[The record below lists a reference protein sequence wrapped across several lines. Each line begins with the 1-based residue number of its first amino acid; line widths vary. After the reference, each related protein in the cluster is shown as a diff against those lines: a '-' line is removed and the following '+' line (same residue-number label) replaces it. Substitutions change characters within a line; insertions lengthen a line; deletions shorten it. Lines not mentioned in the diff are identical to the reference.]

1 MYPASFYYLQ
11 TGGLSYSHTPQGEL
25 NVERLLQQKAYWQM
39 ANAGSLE
46 KKTII
51 LADWSFNTASIWKQW
66 QVQQKLAQLAA
77 DGFNVYISVENEM
90 LPLEEFIFQED
101 QPKIIPQ
108 FPQDIKKSAYKHLGV
123 LPEQVHILDD
133 HTLTELID
141 PRRFNPNEREI
152 SVGSVKY
159 LSKELKTRLIKI
171 LKVAKPALTRVIDDQ
186 FILCRDHTR
195 RLAAE
200 SNFFSVP
207 GLEKYKSALVSYE
220 GAVKKT
226 FEEYIKQL
234 SDLTGI
240 EAFDFVDISESN
252 LGSILQR
259 STNVKHLNLQTTPI
273 SRVDYLPESLESF
286 ECFNIS
292 MQASLLE
299 KLFAKLPQCTAYIL
313 EDLKIEEEF
322 AAEVKLPHVT
332 LFKFNNCQLSG
343 SVFENLLAAAPNL
356 KSLSLHGFQQIKLTK
371 GFNLS
376 HLEEFNSNDAAL
388 LPLLSH
394 PEHLKRL
401 KLSKIPSAKLK
412 HLQSFLSKAYGLVS
426 LEVNAPFEITEP
438 LSLPHLVE
446 FSNNNPNLSAQTLR
460 HLLHASHKL
469 KRLEL
474 PSFIE
479 PLGELLDA
487 IPCKNLTAL
496 TIDGYSV
503 TAASLAQLREKA
515 PKLASLKLWNCPR
528 LLNLKP
534 VDLSSL
540 TELELDASRLSVDDF
555 LTLLNSAPNLQ
566 VLDFGNKREVIKH
579 LLKDPRVQERLRRI
593 PDFYPGIKAP
603 KLKSPAVSQSSFAA
617 LASLA
622 QMDGEMPG
630 NPLGFAF
637 PSSGLQASLGQGK
650 ALVDAN
656 TVYNEGKQFSVTR
669 VFYPLSELPES
680 PPEVS
685 GYRLSMY
692 DEVRLNPEPCEASAA
707 FSLVNGGS
715 LQLTPCSVGRVAD
728 AESSGRALHAKRRSY
743 KHYRGTQMLAAGD
756 DWQALASLDAREV
769 LAHYQADAEVEF
781 QYAKRD
787 NQYYARHRSGKAL
800 ALHYVVEV
808 PQKEAVLPREIK
820 ELVQE
825 FQGFGR
831 KGLEFKSG
839 VGKLRGEEYAQA
851 IYAQKT
857 GACRHRAIAFK
868 HEMARRYPK
877 TPVRVVN
884 NECHSF
890 VEVKVGI
897 NWIACDLGGYPAK
910 LAVTNPVPPVKRPAE
925 VPASVLPQSEEVLP
939 QSQEVLPQSQ
949 EILPPSSVVIE
960 ELPEIPSNPNSY
972 YGRFETWVKEKPR
985 VESLLSYS
993 QRLLQP
999 LQGKRLIDL
1008 GSEASVLALQSAL
1021 LLHAKRIHRP
1031 VYVIN
1036 SPDDLIC
1043 SAPYVARQ
1051 GERGDLKRGPGGP
1064 LHDFLQKPYEEGNP
1078 PILLVNYDA
1087 FRPEDFVRLN
1097 GLIDAKPHADGTPL
1111 PAGAMVIG
1119 LINTSKPD
1127 CYQGEDFYSRFGK
1140 DAIEVCPLDE
1150 ATLLASQRALPFREA
1165 SEALPGVA
1173 IDLYH
1178 GSDWKERLIGRWV
1191 LQGDSLFFKKGELVT
1206 ALESGVSVVEIGNGL
1221 WEDKD
1226 FLQFWQQAL
1235 IRGGVDCAGE
1245 VVSLPEDFALIKKE
1259 GYAWADWLS
1268 LVEFKHGL
1276 AGVHPSLNPTLFSQ
1290 CFTRY
1295 RCDAQTQTLETL
1307 VGLVEQ
1313 HQKEH

>member
-25 NVERLLQQKAYWQM
+25 NVERLLQQKAYWQT

-51 LADWSFNTASIWKQW
+51 LADWSFNTASAWKKW
-66 QVQQKLAQLAA
+66 QVQQKLAQLVA
-77 DGFNVYISVENEM
+77 DGFNVYVSANENEL
-90 LPLEEFIFQED
+90 LPLEEFIFRRAKPE
-101 QPKIIPQ
+101 IIPQ

-152 SVGSVKY
+152 SVASVRN
-159 LSKELKTRLIKI
+159 LSKELKIKLAKI
-171 LKVAKPALTRVIDDQ
+171 LKTAKPALTRVIDDQ

-207 GLEKYKSALVSYE
+207 GLEKYKSALVSYD

-234 SDLTGI
+234 GDLTGI
-240 EAFDFVDISESN
+240 EEFIFVDNISESN

-259 STNVKHLNLQTTPI
+259 STNLKHLDLQTTPI
-273 SRVDYLPESLESF
+273 SKVDYLPESLESF
-286 ECFNIS
+286 ACYNIS
-292 MQASLLE
+292 MQAPLLE

-376 HLEEFNSNDAAL
+376 HLEEFESDDAAL

-401 KLSKIPSAKLK
+401 KLSKIPSAKSK

-496 TIDGYSV
+496 TINGYSV

-566 VLDFGNKREVIKH
+566 RLDFCKAREDVEH
-579 LLKDPRVQERLRRI
+579 LLKDPRVQERLSRI
-593 PDFYPGIKAP
+593 PEFYLQFIAP
-603 KLKSPAVSQSSFAA
+603 KLKSPVVSQSS
-617 LASLA
+617 LA
-622 QMDGEMPG
+622 QMGGEMPG

-656 TVYNEGKQFSVTR
+656 TVYKEGKQFSVTR

-692 DEVRLNPEPCEASAA
+692 DELRLNPEPCEASAA
-707 FSLVNGGS
+707 FSLENGGS
-715 LQLTPCSVGRVAD
+715 LQWAPCVVQRVAD
-728 AESSGRALHAKRRSY
+728 AESSGKALHAKRRSY

-756 DWQALASLDAREV
+756 DWQALASLSAREV

-781 QYAKRD
+781 QYSKRD

-808 PQKEAVLPREIK
+808 PRQEAVLPEAVRK
-820 ELVQE
+820 LVQE

-910 LAVTNPVPPVKRPAE
+910 LAVTNPVPPVKLPAE
-925 VPASVLPQSEEVLP
+925 VPASVLPQSEEV
-939 QSQEVLPQSQ
+939 
-949 EILPPSSVVIE
+949 
-960 ELPEIPSNPNSY
+960 
-972 YGRFETWVKEKPR
+972 
-985 VESLLSYS
+985 
-993 QRLLQP
+993 
-999 LQGKRLIDL
+999 
-1008 GSEASVLALQSAL
+1008 
-1021 LLHAKRIHRP
+1021 
-1031 VYVIN
+1031 
-1036 SPDDLIC
+1036 
-1043 SAPYVARQ
+1043 
-1051 GERGDLKRGPGGP
+1051 
-1064 LHDFLQKPYEEGNP
+1064 
-1078 PILLVNYDA
+1078 
-1087 FRPEDFVRLN
+1087 
-1097 GLIDAKPHADGTPL
+1097 
-1111 PAGAMVIG
+1111 
-1119 LINTSKPD
+1119 
-1127 CYQGEDFYSRFGK
+1127 
-1140 DAIEVCPLDE
+1140 
-1150 ATLLASQRALPFREA
+1150 
-1165 SEALPGVA
+1165 
-1173 IDLYH
+1173 
-1178 GSDWKERLIGRWV
+1178 
-1191 LQGDSLFFKKGELVT
+1191 
-1206 ALESGVSVVEIGNGL
+1206 
-1221 WEDKD
+1221 
-1226 FLQFWQQAL
+1226 
-1235 IRGGVDCAGE
+1235 
-1245 VVSLPEDFALIKKE
+1245 
-1259 GYAWADWLS
+1259 
-1268 LVEFKHGL
+1268 
-1276 AGVHPSLNPTLFSQ
+1276 
-1290 CFTRY
+1290 
-1295 RCDAQTQTLETL
+1295 
-1307 VGLVEQ
+1307 
-1313 HQKEH
+1313 

>member
-234 SDLTGI
+234 GDLTGI

-259 STNVKHLNLQTTPI
+259 STNVKHLNLQTIPI
-273 SRVDYLPESLESF
+273 SKVDYLPESLESF

-299 KLFAKLPQCTAYIL
+299 KLFAKLPQCTAYYL
-313 EDLKIEEEF
+313 DKLKLDGEL
-322 AAEVKLPHVT
+322 AVQMALPHVT
-332 LFKFNNCQLSG
+332 VLSVKQSILSG

-356 KSLSLHGFQQIKLTK
+356 KSLILYRLPKFNLTQ
-371 GFNLS
+371 GFNLPC
-376 HLEEFNSNDAAL
+376 LENFESDDAAL
-388 LPLLSH
+388 LSLLSH
-394 PEHLKRL
+394 PQHLKRL
-401 KLSKIPSAKLK
+401 QLSKIPSAKLK
-412 HLQSFLSKAYGLVS
+412 HLQSFLLKAHSLVS
-426 LEVNAPFEITEP
+426 IDINANFELEEP
-438 LSLPHLVE
+438 IHLPHLVE
-446 FSNNNPNLSAQTLR
+446 FSNDNANFSTQTLR
-460 HLLHASHKL
+460 HVLHASHKL

-474 PSFIE
+474 PSLME

-496 TIDGYSV
+496 TIDAYSV

-515 PKLASLKLWNCPR
+515 PKLASLKLESFLHLP
-528 LLNLKP
+528 NLKP
-534 VDLSSL
+534 IDLSSL
-540 TELELDASRLSVDDF
+540 TELELNASRLSVNDF

-566 VLDFGNKREVIKH
+566 RLDFCKAREDVEH
-579 LLKDPRVQERLRRI
+579 LVKDPRVQERLRRI
-593 PDFYPGIKAP
+593 PYFSPEIKAP
-603 KLKSPAVSQSSFAA
+603 KLKSPVVSQSS
-617 LASLA
+617 LA
-622 QMDGEMPG
+622 QMGGEMPG
-630 NPLGFAF
+630 NLLDFLAS
-637 PSSGLQASLGQGK
+637 SSGLQASLGQGK

-692 DEVRLNPEPCEASAA
+692 HELRLNPEPCEASAA
-707 FSLVNGGS
+707 FSLENGGS
-715 LQLTPCSVGRVAD
+715 LQWAPCVVQRVAD
-728 AESSGRALHAKRRSY
+728 AESSGKALHAKRRSY
-743 KHYRGTQMLAAGD
+743 KHYRGTQMLASGG
-756 DWQALASLDAREV
+756 DWQALASLSAREV

-781 QYAKRD
+781 QYSKRD

-808 PQKEAVLPREIK
+808 LQKEAVLPREIK

-857 GACRHRAIAFK
+857 GG
-868 HEMARRYPK
+868 
-877 TPVRVVN
+877 V
-884 NECHSF
+884 
-890 VEVKVGI
+890 
-897 NWIACDLGGYPAK
+897 
-910 LAVTNPVPPVKRPAE
+910 
-925 VPASVLPQSEEVLP
+925 Q
-939 QSQEVLPQSQ
+939 
-949 EILPPSSVVIE
+949 
-960 ELPEIPSNPNSY
+960 
-972 YGRFETWVKEKPR
+972 PR
-985 VESLLSYS
+985 
-993 QRLLQP
+993 
-999 LQGKRLIDL
+999 
-1008 GSEASVLALQSAL
+1008 
-1021 LLHAKRIHRP
+1021 
-1031 VYVIN
+1031 
-1036 SPDDLIC
+1036 
-1043 SAPYVARQ
+1043 
-1051 GERGDLKRGPGGP
+1051 
-1064 LHDFLQKPYEEGNP
+1064 GN
-1078 PILLVNYDA
+1078 D
-1087 FRPEDFVRLN
+1087 
-1097 GLIDAKPHADGTPL
+1097 
-1111 PAGAMVIG
+1111 
-1119 LINTSKPD
+1119 
-1127 CYQGEDFYSRFGK
+1127 
-1140 DAIEVCPLDE
+1140 
-1150 ATLLASQRALPFREA
+1150 
-1165 SEALPGVA
+1165 
-1173 IDLYH
+1173 
-1178 GSDWKERLIGRWV
+1178 
-1191 LQGDSLFFKKGELVT
+1191 
-1206 ALESGVSVVEIGNGL
+1206 
-1221 WEDKD
+1221 
-1226 FLQFWQQAL
+1226 
-1235 IRGGVDCAGE
+1235 
-1245 VVSLPEDFALIKKE
+1245 
-1259 GYAWADWLS
+1259 
-1268 LVEFKHGL
+1268 
-1276 AGVHPSLNPTLFSQ
+1276 
-1290 CFTRY
+1290 
-1295 RCDAQTQTLETL
+1295 
-1307 VGLVEQ
+1307 
-1313 HQKEH
+1313 